1 MKIRTTML
9 PDVELDV
16 DAAEFTDLS
25 RQGLL
30 LDDGRPKNLPG
41 SVSLPP
47 DVTNSLSQEAS

>member
-30 LDDGRPKNLPG
+30 VDDSPPQRLPEG
-41 SVSLPP
+41 IFLPV
-47 DVTNSLSQEAS
+47 DVTTPTEEKAS

>member
-30 LDDGRPKNLPG
+30 VDNSAPKRLPEGVELPADVLDPKG
-41 SVSLPP
+41 I
-47 DVTNSLSQEAS
+47 